1 MNEAD
6 IELTGCGF
14 GAGDLWVMSPKA
26 ASKCGNYVQN
36 IALSMESKLET
47 PWGLT
52 VRSALLS
59 MVFGALLLTFSA
71 SMSLSAQTLT
81 KVVDVPLPGQASRF
95 DYQSFDPTTKI
106 LYFTHMGDG
115 KLVVFDTVHRRVV
128 AHLPDFPTATGV
140 LVVPELNRVF
150 ISVAGRHK
158 VAVVD
163 TRSLKVLAWIAA
175 GDFPDGLAYAP
186 DVQKVFV
193 SDESG
198 GREIVIDADT
208 LRRVNTIEMGGEVGN
223 TQYDS
228 VSHRIFVNVQSR
240 NQLVIID
247 PQTDTIVDRHTLK
260 GGNGPHGLLVCAPE
274 RLAFAA
280 CENDARLLV
289 VDLESFKV
297 KQVLSTGRSPDVL
310 AFDPGLQRLF
320 VATESDVVSIFQ
332 LHDGS
337 LAKLEDLVIAPH
349 AHTISVNTENH
360 EVYMPLQNIAGHP
373 VLRILLP
380 DTEAEHEQ

>member
-1 MNEAD
+1 M
-6 IELTGCGF
+6 
-14 GAGDLWVMSPKA
+14 
-26 ASKCGNYVQN
+26 
-36 IALSMESKLET
+36 
-47 PWGLT
+47 
-52 VRSALLS
+52 RSALLS
-59 MVFGALLLTFSA
+59 MVFGALLLLIFSA
-71 SMSLSAQTLT
+71 SISLAAQTLT
-81 KVVDVPLPGQASRF
+81 KVVDVPLPGHASRF
-95 DYQSFDPTTKI
+95 DYQSFDPITKM

-115 KLVVFDTVHRRVV
+115 KLVVFDTARRRVV

-150 ISVAGRHK
+150 ISVAGRHE

-163 TRSLKVLAWIAA
+163 TRSLKVLVRIAA

-186 DVQKVFV
+186 EVHKVFV

-198 GREIVIDADT
+198 GREIVIDANT
-208 LRRVNTIEMGGEVGN
+208 LRRVNTIEMGGEIGN

-228 VSHRIFVNVQSR
+228 ASHRILVNVQSR

-260 GGNGPHGLLVCAPE
+260 GCTCTGPHGLLVREPD

-280 CENDARLLV
+280 CEKDARLLM
-289 VDLESFKV
+289 VDLESFQV
-297 KQVLSTGRSPDVL
+297 KQVLSTGDGPDVL
-310 AFDPGLQRLF
+310 AFDPGLQRLY
-320 VATESDVVSIFQ
+320 VATESDIVSVFQ

-337 LAKLEDLVIAPH
+337 LAKLEDLVVAPH
-349 AHTISVNTENH
+349 AHTISVNPENH

-373 VLRILLP
+373 VLRILRPKTRRLNMKNDHITKQMRP
-380 DTEAEHEQ
+380 T